1 MEKTILISIL
11 VAGVFRAA
19 FGLSCPEGYEHP
31 GLHGDKCYAWAGFM
45 YRNTW
50 EDAKKVE
57 NGLHSRQTVSHF
69 EPNTL

>member
-11 VAGVFRAA
+11 VAGAFREA
-19 FGLSCPEGYEHP
+19 FGLSCPEGYESP

-57 NGLHSRQTVSHF
+57 NVPVVSK
-69 EPNTL
+69 L